1 MVVKEKIG
9 RVVSDQMINTRIV
22 AVDARIR
29 HKKYGKVVTRTKR
42 YAVHDSDQ
50 NSKIG
55 DTVVIRRTRPL
66 SRTKSW
72 ILTSILNK
80 SST

>member
-9 RVVSDQMINTRIV
+9 RVVSDRMMNTIIV
-22 AVDARIR
+22 AVDDRIR

-42 YAVHDSDQ
+42 YAVHVSDQ
-50 NSKIG
+50 SSKIG

-72 ILTSILNK
+72 ILTSVLNK